1 MTIVSPMASEDCHMT
16 ATWPSYRRHVPEM
29 RFEVR
34 WPDGSRREYYSPSLV
49 VEDYLKPG
57 QAYPL
62 ADFVGRSR
70 EALRQ
75 ASERVRAAYGMPCSL
90 AAASLERI
98 ERAAATFADG
108 EVRVQVPRCPGRA
121 DQRGPP
127 T

>member
-1 MTIVSPMASEDCHMT
+1 
-16 ATWPSYRRHVPEM
+16 M

-57 QAYPL
+57 EAYPL

-70 EALRQ
+70 EALQQ
-75 ASERVRAAYGMPCSL
+75 ASDRVRAAYGMPCSL
-90 AAASLERI
+90 AAASRLSRENF
-98 ERAAATFADG
+98 AT
-108 EVRVQVPRCPGRA
+108 VPEALMLR
-121 DQRGPP
+121 